1 MFSVTFWGVRG
12 SIATPGPDTAQV
24 GGNTSCVEVVCG
36 QKRIVLDTG
45 TGMRM
50 FGQKL
55 TKELRTGQLPVADL
69 TVLYSHLHWDHL
81 QGLPFFAPLYSP
93 SSTLR
98 FFGPKGVER
107 ALRTQ
112 MGEPGFPVRLDD
124 VPSKLLFRELC
135 EGMRVDLSDDLS
147 ITCARLNHPGGVLAY
162 RIDYQG
168 RSLVYATDTEH
179 YSVPDPKLVRL
190 ASGADLLIYD
200 AQYTPNEYDSGKKGW
215 GHSTYAEGVK
225 LARRIARSQSGLS
238 RGLPSFARGLACLT
252 RRVLR
257 QRGWILRAIPRS
269 SAMVFYT
276 RAGAEIGVASTKA
289 FTTQLIALF
298 ALVGTLAKL
307 NGRLDH
313 EAEQK
318 LMEELD
324 SLFSQLKLQ
333 YKQSKNK

>member
-45 TGMRM
+45 TGMRL

-55 TKELRTGQLPVADL
+55 TKELLTGQLPVADL

-200 AQYTPNEYDSGKKGW
+200 AQYDDAEYSGEVGGVPRTGW
-215 GHSTYAEGVK
+215 GHSTFSEGIRVANAAGVGR
-225 LARRIARSQSGLS
+225 LALFHHDPSHSDDHVAAIEASAQKIRPGTFACREGQSLAIA
-238 RGLPSFARGLACLT
+238 
-252 RRVLR
+252 
-257 QRGWILRAIPRS
+257 
-269 SAMVFYT
+269 SAMSS
-276 RAGAEIGVASTKA
+276 GARVAVA
-289 FTTQLIALF
+289 A
-298 ALVGTLAKL
+298 
-307 NGRLDH
+307 
-313 EAEQK
+313 
-318 LMEELD
+318 
-324 SLFSQLKLQ
+324 
-333 YKQSKNK
+333 